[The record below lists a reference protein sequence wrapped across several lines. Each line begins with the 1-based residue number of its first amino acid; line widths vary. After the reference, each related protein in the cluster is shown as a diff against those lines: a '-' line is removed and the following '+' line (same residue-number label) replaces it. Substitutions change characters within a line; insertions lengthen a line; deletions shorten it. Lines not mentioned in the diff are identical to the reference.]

1 MTQLNIAVFSHCWY
15 SMHQTAGK
23 GANKSSVLQ
32 LLGDNPKDDKNWS
45 FVVDGTKECPFDGG
59 YVSC

>member
-1 MTQLNIAVFSHCWY
+1 
-15 SMHQTAGK
+15 MHQTAGK
-23 GANKSSVLQ
+23 GADKSSVLQ
-32 LLGDNPKDDKNWS
+32 LLGDNPKDDENWP